1 LSVEELDR
9 YVGEYKVT
17 AGFEPADSL
26 TVWREGDT
34 LMSQLGGSRLTA
46 SEVLLEAPDR
56 LFSRHHPF
64 SVIAQFGEDG
74 NVAELYML
82 EDGYFSMRAE
92 RR

>member
-1 LSVEELDR
+1 
-9 YVGEYKVT
+9 
-17 AGFEPADSL
+17 
-26 TVWREGDT
+26 
-34 LMSQLGGSRLTA
+34 LTA